1 MSKWN
6 RKIWAAILVVGMTA
20 SLTACGGSK
29 GENSNASAAGTQ
41 NETATVQ
48 DESADS
54 NTDSTGSTT
63 ALVQDNR
70 VLQIPDDNYRTYYEL
85 FVYSFYDSDGDGI
98 GDLQG
103 VLEKLDYLNDGDDTT
118 DMDLGING
126 IWLMPVMPSFTYH
139 KYDTTDYEN
148 IDPQYGTLETFQELL
163 TACHDRGIRVILDL
177 AMNHSSSSHP
187 WFQQAAEYLKSLPE
201 GAEPD
206 SSECPYVGN
215 LSRSRTSGWIWVW
228 MASDW
233 MR

>member
-85 FVYSFYDSDGDGI
+85 RYS
-98 GDLQG
+98 
-103 VLEKLDYLNDGDDTT
+103 
-118 DMDLGING
+118 
-126 IWLMPVMPSFTYH
+126 P
-139 KYDTTDYEN
+139 
-148 IDPQYGTLETFQELL
+148 
-163 TACHDRGIRVILDL
+163 R
-177 AMNHSSSSHP
+177 HSSLH
-187 WFQQAAEYLKSLPE
+187 
-201 GAEPD
+201 
-206 SSECPYVGN
+206 CVPYH
-215 LSRSRTSGWIWVW
+215 
-228 MASDW
+228 DW
-233 MR
+233 CRREH

>member
-6 RKIWAAILVVGMTA
+6 RKIWAAILAVGMTA

-48 DESADS
+48 DESTDS
-54 NTDSTGSTT
+54 NTDSTDSTT
-63 ALVQDNR
+63 SLVQDNR

-126 IWLMPVMPSFTYH
+126 IWLMPVMPSVTYH
-139 KYDTTDYEN
+139 KYDTTD
-148 IDPQYGTLETFQELL
+148 
-163 TACHDRGIRVILDL
+163 
-177 AMNHSSSSHP
+177 
-187 WFQQAAEYLKSLPE
+187 
-201 GAEPD
+201 
-206 SSECPYVGN
+206 
-215 LSRSRTSGWIWVW
+215 
-228 MASDW
+228 
-233 MR
+233 